1 MKSME
6 KLRAQWPLLI
16 GLLALFAALGVFAWA
31 SDAPA
36 YAGHE
41 AATCNNCHVMHDAYE
56 NWFHA
61 SHRPW
66 AVCTDCHL
74 PHENFIAYWY
84 EKGRSGL
91 HDVFVF
97 STGTYPERIRATER
111 TRRIVQTN
119 CVRCHVDAVES
130 IVMGTPPFER
140 YCWDCHRDV
149 AHGQRGLSQ
158 SPYHAEEVYNR

>member
-1 MKSME
+1 MMKTLASH
-6 KLRAQWPLLI
+6 WPLVV
-16 GLLALFAALGVFAWA
+16 GLLALLIALGVFAWA

-41 AATCNNCHVMHDAYE
+41 PATCNNCHVMHEAYE

-61 SHRPW
+61 PHQRW

-74 PHENFIAYWY
+74 PHDHFVAYWY

-97 STGTYPERIRATER
+97 STGTYPERIRATAR
-111 TRRIVQTN
+111 TRAIVQAN
-119 CVRCHVDAVES
+119 CIRCHLDTVEG
-130 IVMGTPPFER
+130 IIMAPQPFER
-140 YCWDCHRDV
+140 PCWDCHRDV
-149 AHGQRGLSQ
+149 AHGARGLSQ
-158 SPYHAEEVYNR
+158 SPYHDEEVYNR